1 MTDHVKGN
9 VKTTGLPIPRGQ
21 AKHVVETLGKKI
33 SANEYKEGE
42 TLPIEAELSA
52 MLGVGR
58 NALREAVKIL
68 SAIGFLTTSPR
79 SGTKVAPRTQWNMLD
94 QQVLGWHADPD
105 IATEAFMVDLIEV
118 RRIIEP
124 EAARLAAERATRED
138 IANIMSAFEQMKVNK
153 DNHDKRLEA
162 DILFHSLIL
171 MASHNP
177 ILSQFK
183 TAVSTYLKAH
193 VRLGQEQ
200 TNEEIEL
207 DLEHHQELAWAIA
220 SGKADSAYKIV
231 TEILGQNTKHFLSL
245 NK

>member
-1 MTDHVKGN
+1 MTTHAEGN
-9 VKTTGLPIPRGQ
+9 TNEARRPMPRGQ
-21 AKHVVETLGKKI
+21 AKLVVETLGKKI
-33 SANEYKEGE
+33 AANKYKEGE

-68 SAIGFLTTSPR
+68 SAKGFLTTTPR
-79 SGTKVAPRTQWNMLD
+79 SGTKVAPRANWNMLD

-105 IATEAFMVDLIEV
+105 IATEAFMLDLIEV

-124 EAARLAAERATRED
+124 KAAKLAAERASRED

-231 TEILGQNTKHFLSL
+231 ADILGQNRKHFLT
-245 NK
+245 

>member
-1 MTDHVKGN
+1 MATN
-9 VKTTGLPIPRGQ
+9 VKAAATNTKRPMPRGQ
-21 AKHVVETLGKKI
+21 AKHVVDTLGKRI
-33 SANEYKEGE
+33 AAGEYKEGE
-42 TLPIEAELSA
+42 TLPIEADLSV

-68 SAIGFLTTSPR
+68 SAKGFMTTTPR
-79 SGTKVAPRTQWNMLD
+79 SGTKVTSRVHWNMLD

-105 IATEAFMVDLIEV
+105 IATEAFMLDLIEV

-124 EAARLAAERATRED
+124 KAAKLAAERATREEISD
-138 IANIMSAFEQMKVNK
+138 IMDAFEQMKVHK
-153 DNHDKRLEA
+153 DDHEKRMEA
-162 DILFHSLIL
+162 DIQFHSLIL

-183 TAVSTYLKAH
+183 TAVATYLKAH

-200 TNEEIEL
+200 TDEEIEL
-207 DLEHHQELAWAIA
+207 DLEHHHKLAWAIA
-220 SGKADSAYKIV
+220 SGKADVAYNIV
-231 TEILGQNTKHFLSL
+231 DDILSHNTSHLSNI